1 MQDPNHKPLTHM
13 GKNHGKGDQQL
24 ETGTDEAQLPR
35 RLLGGHEDA
44 VDAVNL
50 HQQWR
55 VDQREADVERGV
67 GDETRH
73 WRRLQQEDGH
83 GQTGKRVTA
92 QHHRAQLPARGFD
105 QAARAAPDVESRA
118 REDQSQH
125 EEVESQEWRPKGR
138 SEGQEGCGDGLAL
151 CPRGRVRPC
160 KVTVW
165 GEGGVLG
172 EYNDKIQTHKRFKR
186 TQFIKIKN
194 TTYEF
199 VGQSPLLSYKMT
211 LKNS

>member
-1 MQDPNHKPLTHM
+1 MQDQNHKLLTHM
-13 GKNHGKGDQQL
+13 DKNHGKGDQQL
-24 ETGTDEAQLPR
+24 EAGTDEAQLPR

-55 VDQREADVERGV
+55 VDQREADVESGV

-73 WRRLQQEDGH
+73 WRRFQQEDGH
-83 GQTGKRVTA
+83 GQTGKHVTA
-92 QHHRAQLPARGFD
+92 QHHRTQLPARGFD

-118 REDQSQH
+118 REDPSQH

-160 KVTVW
+160 KVTVC
-165 GEGGVLG
+165 GGGKCWV
-172 EYNDKIQTHKRFKR
+172 NIIIRSKH
-186 TQFIKIKN
+186 IKGSK
-194 TTYEF
+194 ER
-199 VGQSPLLSYKMT
+199 SLLR
-211 LKNS
+211 